1 MLFLAD
7 NIKITHQQYN
17 DIGCCAWSIPVL
29 ASVSEKKP
37 KHYAH
42 EAKLLT
48 ERIEQDFFRVYL
60 VSDKILGKKY
70 KFKNFSS
77 WLKREWR
84 DSQFT
89 SIFFRTVKSYI

>member
-1 MLFLAD
+1 MVERCVARVLMLFLAD

-48 ERIEQDFFRVYL
+48 ERIEQDFSRLYL
-60 VSDKILGKKY
+60 VSDKILGKMY
-70 KFKNFSS
+70 ANSRIS
-77 WLKREWR
+77 PPG
-84 DSQFT
+84 
-89 SIFFRTVKSYI
+89 

>member
-1 MLFLAD
+1 MVERCVARVLMLFLAD
-7 NIKITHQQYN
+7 NIKITLQQYN

-48 ERIEQDFFRVYL
+48 ERIEQDFSRLYL
-60 VSDKILGKKY
+60 VSDKILGKMY
-70 KFKNFSS
+70 ANSRIS
-77 WLKREWR
+77 PPG
-84 DSQFT
+84 
-89 SIFFRTVKSYI
+89 